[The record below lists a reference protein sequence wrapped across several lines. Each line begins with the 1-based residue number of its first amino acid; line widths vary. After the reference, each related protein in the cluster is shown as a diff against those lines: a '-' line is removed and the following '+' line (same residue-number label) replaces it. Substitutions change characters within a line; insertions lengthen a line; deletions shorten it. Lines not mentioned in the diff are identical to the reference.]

1 MRRCTAT
8 MTRSDNTT
16 QHGRADDR
24 RVLFPSLSRYDLLL
38 ASMPTVF
45 LVSLVVGNLLS
56 LGIRTTLAG
65 ASVAGTVALV
75 DALFLNPPSGTGR
88 A

>member
-1 MRRCTAT
+1 MTSSENSAESRRP
-8 MTRSDNTT
+8 NE
-16 QHGRADDR
+16 R
-24 RVLFPSLSRYDLLL
+24 RVSFHSLSRYDLLL
-38 ASMPTVF
+38 AFMPTVF